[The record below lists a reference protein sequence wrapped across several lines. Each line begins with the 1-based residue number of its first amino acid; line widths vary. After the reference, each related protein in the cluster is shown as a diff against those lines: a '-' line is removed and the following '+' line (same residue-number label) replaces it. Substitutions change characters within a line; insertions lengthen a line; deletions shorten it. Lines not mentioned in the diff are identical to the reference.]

1 MIGSIKGTVSFLAVE
16 YCLLENNGIGY
27 RVFMPAINMA
37 QINVGQEIKVFTY
50 MAVRDDAILLFGFL
64 TQEYYQLFLQLLSVS
79 GIGPKVALGVLS
91 GARPEEF
98 YLAIQTRNLKVLT
111 NLPGIGKKTAERL
124 ILELKDKV
132 GSIDGI
138 NDADYNN
145 NVNDVSNIKTSEAM
159 EALFALGYTNAEI
172 IPVIKEI
179 PNSNELS
186 TESIIRQALRALAG
200 RK

>member
-1 MIGSIKGTVSFLAVE
+1 MTVD

-27 RVFMPAINMA
+27 RVFMPVINLA
-37 QINVGQEIKVFTY
+37 QINIGQEIKVFTY

-64 TQEYYQLFLQLLSVS
+64 SQEYYQLFLKLLSVS
-79 GIGPKVALGVLS
+79 GIGSKVALGVLS
-91 GARPEEF
+91 ASRPEEF
-98 YLAIQTRNLKVLT
+98 CLAVQTRDLKALT
-111 NLPGIGKKTAERL
+111 TLPGIGKKTAERI

-132 GSIDGI
+132 GSFDGN
-138 NDADYNN
+138 NDADYGN
-145 NVNDVSNIKTSEAM
+145 NVNDISNINTSEAM
-159 EALFALGYTNAEI
+159 EALFALGYTNTEI
-172 IPVIKEI
+172 IPVIKAI